1 MYQAHK
7 IVNVLKTLRNKSQIF
22 LVQKARKLESSE
34 KYFMGRFTELEK
46 KIVDFQYAIDRAKNR
61 GNRGTLKLYLV
72 IKRHSINNTLKLF

>member
-1 MYQAHK
+1 M
-7 IVNVLKTLRNKSQIF
+7 NVLKTLRNKSQIF

-46 KIVDFQYAIDRAKNR
+46 KLSIFSTQSIELRIEVIEVRYRNR
-61 GNRGTLKLYLV
+61 GKLKLYLV